1 MIADVV
7 DDDHQPILSLSLVN
21 EIFEYI
27 HSDFKNIIYR
37 EGNVL
42 FNNNNDNEDRR
53 LPISVIFNS
62 NLEDYFADVLLCD
75 RYKSRLCDICA
86 HRGQLES
93 LKWARCK
100 GCPWTESHPYRVIG
114 TCCVAARAGH
124 LHILQWARENGC
136 DWNSETCYA
145 AAGAGHLH
153 ILQWAR
159 ENGCGWNSDTCRA
172 AAGAGHLHILQWAR
186 ENGCGWNPSTCSSAA
201 EAGHLHTLQWAREN
215 GCDWDSWTC
224 STASGAGHWDTVAWA
239 VLNGVSMD
247 RDDDEDNG
255 DEYYSSFN
263 LCEYAASQDRWD
275 IVQLAVNN
283 GCSCTE
289 EIQLELLSRLSIH
302 NTTESTLHS

>member
-159 ENGCGWNSDTCRA
+159 ENGCGWN
-172 AAGAGHLHILQWAR
+172 
-186 ENGCGWNPSTCSSAA
+186 PSTCSTAA

-224 STASGAGHWDTVAWA
+224 SSAAYEGHWDTVVWA
-239 VLNGVSMD
+239 LLNGVSMD
-247 RDDDEDNG
+247 SADDDDDG
-255 DEYYSSFN
+255 DSSFN
-263 LCEYAASQDRWD
+263 LCEYAASKDRWD